1 MPSLSAAVSFIALLF
16 YCVLLVIVIRR
27 DFKSRL
33 HLSFAIYL
41 VSMVIWS
48 LGSFMIFADLGFLS
62 TLFWNRF
69 MVIGSMGMPVAFFG
83 FAQNFLVKDRRT
95 WLYLG
100 FFSYLVTQTLN
111 LLGLVITNAYIQ
123 GGLLYNQ
130 YSGAGV
136 VFSSLSWAFFISLL
150 GYDLFR
156 EYRNTRDTIY
166 RNRLKYLLI
175 ITVLTFAGSLT
186 NVTKLQVF
194 PVDIAFNAVS
204 AILIAYTILRHHF
217 LDINLVVR
225 KGLFYSIPTIV
236 IGATYFLIISFAL
249 NLFHAFSGTRLFLL
263 SLFVAI
269 VTALV
274 AQPLRD
280 RAQLFIDRFFFR
292 EKYDA
297 TLMLQRVSSTVAA
310 VLDLDRLTHL
320 ILAEVTTTLQIER
333 AAFFTRQEDS
343 DEFSL
348 IAYLGMDPS
357 AVHLKLGA
365 SNPIVLWLVQ
375 NQHPLTRSYMDVIP
389 QFKALWGQERYELDL
404 IAAELFIPLLVNGIL
419 VGFLAL
425 GPKRSGLSFSED
437 DQLTLTTLTNQTA
450 VAIENAR
457 LYDVARQE
465 IQERKRTEEQL
476 QLQFRRLSA
485 LHAIE
490 LSITTSI
497 NLEAPLQVLL
507 DQVISQQQVDAAA
520 VLLLNPNSETLEY
533 AASRGFQTSALQFTK
548 LKLGEGLAGQAAKE
562 QTIIKI
568 PDLTKIDTPLSKS
581 HLLLSEHFVAYF
593 GVPLVAKGQIKGVLE
608 VFHHSK
614 LDPSAEWL
622 DFLESLA
629 TQAAVVLDNVSL
641 FNDLQESN
649 IALEQAYKNTLEGW
663 SSALE
668 LRDHETEGHSQR
680 VTELTLFLAQRLGIN
695 GEELTHISRGALLH
709 DIGKMGIPDNLL
721 QKPGPLTV
729 EEAKVMQQHPAYAYE
744 LLSSIPFLHP
754 ALDIPFCHHEK
765 WDGTG
770 YPRGLKEE
778 EIPLSAR
785 IFAVA
790 DVWDALLSDRPYRN
804 AWSRE
809 EAMNYIREQPG
820 KHFDPRVVEV
830 FLEFTDRMDQI
841 RKNLT
846 TKADEVTSLQSV

>member
-1 MPSLSAAVSFIALLF
+1 MFNLSAAISLIALLL

-69 MVIGSMGMPVAFFG
+69 LVIGSMGMPVAFFG
-83 FAQNFLVKDRRT
+83 FAQNFLMKDRRT

-100 FFSYLVTQTLN
+100 LLSYLVTQILN

-123 GGLLYNQ
+123 DDLLYNH
-130 YSGAGV
+130 YSGVGV
-136 VFSSLSWAFFISLL
+136 VFSSLSWGFFVSLL
-150 GYDLFR
+150 GYDLFQG
-156 EYRNTRDTIY
+156 YRSTRDTLY

-175 ITVLTFAGSLT
+175 VTVLTFAGSLT

-204 AILIAYTILRHHF
+204 AILIAYVILRHHF

-225 KGLFYSIPTIV
+225 KGLLYSIPTIV
-236 IGATYFLIISFAL
+236 IGATYFLIISLAL
-249 NLFHAFSGTRLFLL
+249 NLFHTFSGSRLFLL

-269 VTALV
+269 VTAVV

-280 RAQLFIDRFFFR
+280 RGQLFIDRLFFR

-297 TLMLQRVSSTVAA
+297 TLMLQRVSRTAAA
-310 VLDLDRLTHL
+310 VLDLDRLTQL

-348 IAYLGMDPS
+348 IAHLGMGPS
-357 AVHLKLGA
+357 PHFKLGA
-365 SNPIVLWLVQ
+365 TNPIVLWLAQ
-375 NQHPLTRSYMDVIP
+375 NQRPLTRSNMDILP
-389 QFKALWGQERYELDL
+389 QFKALWGHERLDLNL
-404 IAAELFIPLLVNGIL
+404 IAAELFIPLLVSGSL

-437 DQLTLTTLTNQTA
+437 DQLTLTTLANQTA

-457 LYDVARQE
+457 LYAIARQE
-465 IQERKRTEEQL
+465 IQERKRAEAQL

-485 LHAIE
+485 LHTID
-490 LSITTSI
+490 LSITNSV
-497 NLEAPLQVLL
+497 NLVAQLQVLL
-507 DQVISQQQVDAAA
+507 EQVISQQQVDAAA
-520 VLLLNPNSETLEY
+520 VLLLNPNSKTLEY
-533 AASRGFQTSALQFTK
+533 AASRGFRSSALQFTR
-548 LKLGEGLAGQAAKE
+548 LKSGDGLAGQAAKE
-562 QTIIKI
+562 QTIINI
-568 PDLTKIDTPLSKS
+568 PDLTKTDTPLSKS
-581 HLLLSEHFVAYF
+581 QLLLSEHFVTYF

-608 VFHHSK
+608 VFHRSK
-614 LDPSAEWL
+614 LEPDAEWL

-649 IALEQAYKNTLEGW
+649 IALQQAYKNTLEGW
-663 SSALE
+663 SRALE
-668 LRDHETEGHSQR
+668 LRDRGTEGHSQR
-680 VTELTLFLAQRLGIN
+680 VTELTLYLAQRLGIN
-695 GEELTHISRGALLH
+695 REELTHIRRGALLH

-729 EEAKVMQQHPAYAYE
+729 EDAKVMQQHPVYAYE

-754 ALDIPFCHHEK
+754 ALDIPYCHHEK

-790 DVWDALLSDRPYRN
+790 DVWDALNSNRPYRN

-809 EAMNYIREQPG
+809 EALDYIREQSG
-820 KHFDPRVVEV
+820 KYSIQGWEGV
-830 FLEFTDRMDQI
+830 FRI
-841 RKNLT
+841 VR
-846 TKADEVTSLQSV
+846 SVKSYGK